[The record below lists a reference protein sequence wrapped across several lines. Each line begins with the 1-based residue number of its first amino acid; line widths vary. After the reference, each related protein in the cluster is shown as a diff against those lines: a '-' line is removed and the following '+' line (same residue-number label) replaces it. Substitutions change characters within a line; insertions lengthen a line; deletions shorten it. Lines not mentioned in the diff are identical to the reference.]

1 MMLRYMFDIFSAQ
14 KKLLTK
20 INAFNLVLKK
30 SQKETLKGEEDLL
43 ASRLKEIQKNLIF
56 FKKKSLYG
64 GKIKQR
70 KKCPS

>member
-1 MMLRYMFDIFSAQ
+1 MFDIFSAQ

-43 ASRLKEIQKNLIF
+43 ASRLKRNSKKLNFFQKKNL
-56 FKKKSLYG
+56 YME
-64 GKIKQR
+64 GK
-70 KKCPS
+70 